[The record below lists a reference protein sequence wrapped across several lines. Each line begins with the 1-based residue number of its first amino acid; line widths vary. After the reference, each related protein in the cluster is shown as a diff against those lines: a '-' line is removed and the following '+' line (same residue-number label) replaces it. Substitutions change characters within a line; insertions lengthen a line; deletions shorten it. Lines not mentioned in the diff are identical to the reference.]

1 MKAKVKEETEDA
13 EMEAKNKQLRLRAK
27 VKTETTDAALKQRW
41 MAKAKER
48 VLASAANARSKTA
61 PMRPQTFRIPPRASP
76 VRTPPVAVAS
86 VSGDWRADADA
97 RIQAGILERRDQRL
111 AQEGASPVRTAA
123 RASPVR
129 TNRAAPPF
137 PK

>member
-1 MKAKVKEETEDA
+1 MAKVKEGTVDA
-13 EMEAKNKQLRLRAK
+13 EMEAKKKQLRLRAK
-27 VKTETTDAALKQRW
+27 VKTETTDAALKQTW

-76 VRTPPVAVAS
+76 VRT
-86 VSGDWRADADA
+86 
-97 RIQAGILERRDQRL
+97 
-111 AQEGASPVRTAA
+111 AA

-129 TNRAAPPF
+129 NRAAPPS